1 MKKTKKR
8 KSINFVCQ
16 IVWRRNISSN
26 DFFYVCR
33 LSVIML
39 GGSYISQAHS
49 YTATFDS
56 VSKLINIEM
65 NEGLAVA

>member
-1 MKKTKKR
+1 
-8 KSINFVCQ
+8 
-16 IVWRRNISSN
+16 
-26 DFFYVCR
+26 
-33 LSVIML
+33 ML